1 VEIAEL
7 AVDRDGFEL
16 RCWRSS
22 QGPDAPL
29 VLCLHETATSAD
41 VWRPLAEALSS
52 RAVVASYDR
61 RGWGRSGAPADYRRT
76 TIEEQ
81 AADAE
86 AVLDALGT
94 RPAILCGAG
103 IGAVIGLELA
113 VHRAARVAAAVLVE
127 PPLLALVSEATPV
140 ISADVEAI
148 RRATLAAAGRLPA
161 GADPREAAAH
171 GARAAAELYLSGGL
185 EALGA
190 GAERIPPD
198 LCRAAAAG
206 PFALF
211 AEPPAVSAWTIPLG
225 ELPALRSRVAVA
237 VATSTPPFLRR
248 AAEALTARI
257 PGTEPRQLK
266 AAGLP
271 QLDAAGELAELALEL
286 S

>member
-7 AVDRDGFEL
+7 AVDRGGFEL
-16 RCWRSS
+16 RGWRSN
-22 QGPDAPL
+22 QGLAAPV

-52 RAVVASYDR
+52 RAVAAAYDR

-86 AVLDALGT
+86 AVLDALGA
-94 RPAILCGAG
+94 RPAVLCGAG
-103 IGAVIGLELA
+103 IGAVIALELA

-127 PPLLALVSEATPV
+127 PPLFALVPEATAV

-148 RRATLAAAGRLPA
+148 RRATLAAAGRLSA
-161 GADPREAAAH
+161 DVDPRE
-171 GARAAAELYLSGGL
+171 GATRGAKAAAELYLSGGL
-185 EALGA
+185 DALGA

-198 LCRAAAAG
+198 LGRAAATG

-211 AEPPAVSAWTIPLG
+211 AEPPAVSAWTIPLA
-225 ELPALRSRVAVA
+225 ELTALRSRVAV
-237 VATSTPPFLRR
+237 VTATSTPPFLRR
-248 AAEALTARI
+248 AAEALGARM
-257 PGTEPRQLK
+257 PGGEPRRLN